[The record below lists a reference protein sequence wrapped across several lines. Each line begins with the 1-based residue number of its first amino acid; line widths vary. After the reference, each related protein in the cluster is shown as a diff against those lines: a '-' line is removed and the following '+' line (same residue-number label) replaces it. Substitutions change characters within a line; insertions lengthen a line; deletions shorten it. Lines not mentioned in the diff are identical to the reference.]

1 MLGLLPV
8 PARSPLGAVGY
19 QVWEHAFSLQR
30 PHDALLAVEKT
41 HWAACA

>member
-8 PARSPLGAVGY
+8 PVRSPLGAVGY

-30 PHDALLAVEKT
+30 PRGALLTVEKT
-41 HWAACA
+41 HSAPLE

>member
-1 MLGLLPV
+1 MLGLLQVPV
-8 PARSPLGAVGY
+8 RSPLGAVGY
-19 QVWEHAFSLQR
+19 QVWKHAFSLQC